1 MISGNS
7 QWGVYISDAGTN
19 GNVVANNLIGTN
31 VTGTYPVPN
40 TNNGVDIV
48 FGRKATRLA
57 ARQPLPAT

>member
-19 GNVVANNLIGTN
+19 GNMVANNLIGTN
-31 VTGTYPVPN
+31 VTGTSPVPN

-48 FGRKATRLA
+48 FGAQATRLA
-57 ARQPLPAT
+57 ARQPRPAT